1 MTRPFDIKANSAGTP
16 RRALR
21 SHARVR
27 WVVCTLLSALLAA
40 RWVVAEDASS
50 AAGQVAFEVVEE
62 AGIHR
67 DASPVHALVQ
77 LPRPVTAGT
86 PMRLLLEGKPV
97 VAQFRMHG
105 KGDAARRWWIDF
117 LARSR
122 PHETRR
128 YVVEYGPETQ
138 SVPERKGG
146 HALRVKDDA
155 YVVSNEPYID
165 WVVPRDL
172 LGLLRSVDFPP
183 AEHLRSGSPG
193 LQFRD
198 RNGGIHA
205 LGGTGT
211 TAEVVREGRMT
222 VALRFQ
228 KTEMGEALRGVK
240 WRVDLVFPGP
250 VSWVD
255 VRVRIADPEER
266 IAAVGLQLRLNLDMP
281 TGAQR
286 TLVELGAA
294 RTVYRSLFG
303 NQFVELRADRQQP
316 SPWQVLR
323 GVAGNVQPFMVAAEG
338 APAAAGWAHIMDR
351 KRCLA
356 IAFDRFGEQGEERL
370 GLAADGRLS
379 AWKQFPTARQDP
391 PAFTRRWRCWLHFV
405 HFPPQQSASTDPYMM
420 QHPLIVKGAQ

>member
-1 MTRPFDIKANSAGTP
+1 MTRSFDISADSEEA
-16 RRALR
+16 RRRRLL
-21 SHARVR
+21 SHARVG
-27 WVVCTLLSALLAA
+27 WAVCTLLPALLAS
-40 RWVVAEDASS
+40 RWVAAEDASS
-50 AAGQVAFEVVEE
+50 AAGRVAFDVVEQ

-67 DASPVHALVQ
+67 DASPVHALVR
-77 LPRPVTAGT
+77 LPREMPAGT
-86 PMRLLLEGKPV
+86 PMRLLLQGKPV

-105 KGDAARRWWIDF
+105 KGDTARRWWIDF
-117 LARSR
+117 LARSL

-128 YVVEYGPETQ
+128 YVVEYGSGIQ

-146 HALRVKDDA
+146 HVLRVKDDTF
-155 YVVSNEPYID
+155 VVSNEPYID

-193 LQFRD
+193 LQVRD
-198 RNGGIHA
+198 RAGGVHA

-222 VALRFQ
+222 VALRFE
-228 KTEMGEALRGVK
+228 KTEMGDALRGVK

-255 VRVRIADPEER
+255 VRVRMDDPEER
-266 IAAVGLQLRLNLDMP
+266 VTAVGLQLRLNLDPP

-303 NQFVELRADRQQP
+303 NQYVELRADRQDA

-323 GVAGNVQPFMVAAEG
+323 GVAGNVQPFMVAVQG
-338 APAAAGWAHIMDR
+338 SPAAAGWAHIMDR

-356 IAFDRFGEQGEERL
+356 IAFDRFGEEGEERL

-379 AWKQFPTARQDP
+379 AWKQFPTARRDAQ
-391 PAFTRRWRCWLHFV
+391 AFTRRWRCWLHFV

-420 QHPLIVKGAQ
+420 QHPLMVKGAQ